1 MFLGVDGGATKTEF
15 CLIDGRGAV
24 AATLTTTGCSY
35 LSVGFAELGRILEA
49 GVKEVCGQI
58 GSSVDAIEFAF
69 FGLPCYGESSWD
81 QVQLDD
87 APSHVL
93 PRSRYRCDNDM
104 VCGWAGSLGAAD
116 GINVIAGTGSMTY
129 GEHGNSK
136 ARCGGW
142 GELFGDEGSAYWIA
156 IQGLSCFARMSDG
169 RLEKGSLYEQVREG
183 LHLSSDL
190 DILDLVLS
198 QWKGDRAKIASL
210 SHLVVEAAEAGG
222 GVARDILRRAARE
235 LALLVDATRRS
246 LAFSEDQVVPVSYS
260 GGMFKSGRLFLQAF
274 QDALADLQEHYS
286 LRLPL
291 FSPALG
297 AALYAAKLHGS
308 RIDIASLPRAPGA
321 GGKIESA
328 AVRHHGE

>member
-24 AATLTTTGCSY
+24 AAAFTATGCSY
-35 LSVGFAELGRILEA
+35 LSVGFAELERILEA
-49 GVKEVCGQI
+49 GVREVCGQI
-58 GSSVDAIEFAF
+58 GSSIDSVDFAF
-69 FGLPCYGESSWD
+69 FGLPSYGESSRD
-81 QVQLDD
+81 QVRLDD
-87 APSHVL
+87 APARVL
-93 PRSRYRCDNDM
+93 PRTRYRCDNDM

-129 GEHGNSK
+129 GEHGNRK

-169 RLEKGSLYEQVREG
+169 RLEKRSLYEQVRDG
-183 LHLSSDL
+183 LDLTSDL

-198 QWKGDRAKIASL
+198 QWKGDRAKVASL

-222 GVARDILRRAARE
+222 ELASDIIRSAAHE

-246 LAFSEDQVVPVSYS
+246 LDFSAEQVVPVSYS

-274 QDALADLQEHYS
+274 QDAVAGLQGTYS

-291 FSPALG
+291 FSPAVG

-308 RIDIASLPRAPGA
+308 RIDIASLPRTLGA
-321 GGKIESA
+321 GAKVENGS
-328 AVRHHGE
+328 VQPDGQ